1 MSVLVVDVGTTG
13 LRAAVVRPDAT
24 IVGFTYEPLPP
35 SSPFA
40 GLVEFDG
47 VAMRD
52 AVLRVAH
59 AALAAGGP
67 VRAVGITAQRA
78 STIVWDSRTGA
89 PVAPGLG
96 WQDLRTVGE
105 CMRWKSE
112 RGLVFAPNQT
122 ATKLEWLR
130 KNVEAAR
137 SPHARAGTVDTWVA
151 AVLSNFS
158 VHATD
163 SSNAAV
169 TGLADHASLSN
180 HSWSTTVLDALDID
194 PSTLPKITPT
204 IGIVGEASALP
215 GAPPIAALVGDQQ
228 SSLVGQGGIV
238 AGAAKA
244 TFGTGGML
252 DVYAGTSTPKHLA
265 RTQNGT
271 FPIVVYSQG
280 NTLHWGSEA
289 IMLTAGSNVE
299 WLVSDLGLLP
309 DAKSSDTVASSVASS
324 DGVVYVPALIGMGTP
339 HWDYGARGTLL
350 GVTRGTSR
358 AHVVRAVL
366 EGIAHRG
373 ADLLEATERD
383 TGLHVERLRVD
394 GGMSRNN
401 VFTQA
406 LADATARPVEICRD
420 TEATTL
426 GAAFLAGVGVGVWA
440 DLAEATSLVAPLR
453 TVEPRTNNSSGPRTN
468 SPTYPSADTTS
479 TAAISR
485 VQWHEAVRRARG
497 WIPELSALD
506 F

>member
-13 LRAAVVRPDAT
+13 LRAAVVRPDASV
-24 IVGFTYEPLPP
+24 VGFTYEPLPP

-52 AVLRVAH
+52 AVLRVAR

-67 VRAVGITAQRA
+67 VCAVGITAQRA
-78 STIVWDSRTGA
+78 STIVWDSRDGM

-130 KNVEAAR
+130 KNVDAAR

-151 AVLSNFS
+151 ALLSDFT

-169 TGLADHASLSN
+169 TGLADHASLSA
-180 HSWSTTVLDALDID
+180 HSWSNTVLEALDID
-194 PSTLPKITPT
+194 PSILPRIVPT
-204 IGIVGEASALP
+204 IGVVGEASALP

-228 SSLVGQGGIV
+228 SSLIGQGGVV

-252 DVYAGTSTPKHLA
+252 DVYAGTVTPSHLA
-265 RTQNGT
+265 RTSNGT
-271 FPIVVYSQG
+271 FPIVVYSEG

-299 WLVSDLGLLP
+299 WLVSDLGVLP
-309 DAKSSDTVASSVASS
+309 DAKSSDGVAASVQST

-350 GVTRGTSR
+350 GVTRGTTR

-394 GGMSRNN
+394 GGMSRNH

-406 LADATARPVEICRD
+406 LADASDRPIEICRD

-426 GAAFLAGVGVGVWA
+426 GAAFLAGVATGVW
-440 DLAEATSLVAPLR
+440 DSLSEATSLVAPMR
-453 TVEPRTNNSSGPRTN
+453 VVEPRD
-468 SPTYPSADTTS
+468 SAGGCPQTS
-479 TAAISR
+479 CSR
-485 VQWHEAVRRARG
+485 AQWHEAVRRSRG

>member
-13 LRAAVVRPDAT
+13 LRAAVVRDDAS
-24 IVGFTYEPLPP
+24 IAGFTYEPLPP

-52 AVLRVAH
+52 AVLRVAN
-59 AALAAGGP
+59 AALKSGDN

-78 STIVWDSRTGA
+78 STIVWDSRTGT

-96 WQDLRTVGE
+96 WQDLRTVGDCIRLRAE
-105 CMRWKSE
+105 KN
-112 RGLVFAPNQT
+112 LVFAPNQT
-122 ATKLEWLR
+122 ATKLAWLLN
-130 KNVEAAR
+130 NVEAAR

-151 AVLSNFS
+151 AVLSNFA

-163 SSNAAV
+163 SSHAAI
-169 TGLADHASLSN
+169 TGLADHVALAK
-180 HSWSTTVLDALDID
+180 HEWSHDVLDALGIN
-194 PSTLPKITPT
+194 PAILPRIVPT
-204 IGIVGEASALP
+204 MGPIGEASALP
-215 GAPPIAALVGDQQ
+215 GSPPIFAMVGDQQ
-228 SSLVGQGGIV
+228 ASLVGQGGIV

-252 DVYAGTSTPKHLA
+252 DVYAGTATPKHLA
-265 RTQNGT
+265 RTARGT
-271 FPIVVYSQG
+271 FPIVIYSEG

-299 WLVSDLGLLP
+299 WLVNDMGLIA
-309 DAKSSDTVASSVASS
+309 DAKSSEAVAASVASS

-339 HWDYGARGTLL
+339 QWDYGARGTLL
-350 GVTRGTSR
+350 GLTRGTTA

-373 ADLLEATERD
+373 ADLLEASEAD
-383 TGLHVERLRVD
+383 TGLRVERLRID
-394 GGMSRNN
+394 GGMSRNS
-401 VFTQA
+401 VFVQA
-406 LADATARPVEICRD
+406 LADSIGRPVEVCRD

-426 GAAFLAGVGVGVWA
+426 GAAFLAGVAAGVWS
-440 DLAEATSLVAPLR
+440 DLGEATSLVRPLR
-453 TVEPRTNNSSGPRTN
+453 TVEPRDTVEPRIA
-468 SPTYPSADTTS
+468 SPSTSAR
-479 TAAISR
+479 A
-485 VQWHEAVRRARG
+485 QWHEAVHRAQG

>member
-59 AALAAGGP
+59 AALIAGGP

-169 TGLADHASLSN
+169 TGLADNASLSN

-194 PSTLPKITPT
+194 PSTLPKIVPT

-215 GAPPIAALVGDQQ
+215 GAPPIASLVGDQQ
-228 SSLVGQGGIV
+228 SSLVGQGGII

-252 DVYAGTSTPKHLA
+252 DMYAGTSTPKHLA

-309 DAKSSDTVASSVASS
+309 DAKSSDAIASSVASS

-383 TGLHVERLRVD
+383 TGLQVERLRVD

-406 LADATARPVEICRD
+406 LADSTARPVEICRD

-440 DLAEATSLVAPLR
+440 DLAETTSLVAPLR
-453 TVEPRTNNSSGPRTN
+453 TVEPRTNN
-468 SPTYPSADTTS
+468 TS

-485 VQWHEAVRRARG
+485 AQWHEAVRRARG

>member
-13 LRAAVVRPDAT
+13 LRAAVVRDDASIT
-24 IVGFTYEPLPP
+24 GFTYEPLPP

-52 AVLRVAH
+52 AVLRVAN
-59 AALAAGGP
+59 AALKGGGN

-78 STIVWDSRTGA
+78 STIVWDSCTGT
-89 PVAPGLG
+89 PMAPGLG
-96 WQDLRTVGE
+96 WQDLRTVGDCIRLRAE
-105 CMRWKSE
+105 KN
-112 RGLVFAPNQT
+112 LVFAPNQT
-122 ATKLEWLR
+122 ATKLMWLTA
-130 KNVEAAR
+130 NVEAAR

-169 TGLADHASLSN
+169 TGLADHASLTK
-180 HSWSTTVLDALDID
+180 HEWSRSVLDALNLD
-194 PSTLPKITPT
+194 PALLPRIVPT
-204 IGIVGEASALP
+204 MGPIGEASALP
-215 GAPPIAALVGDQQ
+215 GSPPIFAMVGDQQ
-228 SSLVGQGGIV
+228 SSLIGQGGIV
-238 AGAAKA
+238 SGAAKA

-252 DVYAGTSTPKHLA
+252 DVYAGTATPKHLA
-265 RTQNGT
+265 RTPNGT
-271 FPIVVYSQG
+271 FPIVVFSEG
-280 NTLHWGSEA
+280 GTLHWGSEA

-299 WLVSDLGLLP
+299 WLVNDMGLIP
-309 DAKSSDTVASSVASS
+309 DAKSSDAIAASVDSS

-339 HWDYGARGTLL
+339 QWDYGARGTLL
-350 GVTRGTSR
+350 GLTRGSTK

-373 ADLLEATERD
+373 ADLLEASEAD
-383 TGLHVERLRVD
+383 TGLRAERLRID
-394 GGMSRNN
+394 GGMSRNG
-401 VFTQA
+401 VFVQA
-406 LADATARPVEICRD
+406 LADSIGRPVEVCRD

-426 GAAFLAGVGVGVWA
+426 GAAFLAGVAAGVWR
-440 DLAEATSLVAPLR
+440 DLAEATSLVRPLR
-453 TVEPRTNNSSGPRTN
+453 TVQPRDDSSRKAVAQGTASPR
-468 SPTYPSADTTS
+468 A
-479 TAAISR
+479 
-485 VQWHEAVRRARG
+485 QWHEAVRRARA

>member
-13 LRAAVVRPDAT
+13 LRAAVVRDDASIT
-24 IVGFTYEPLPP
+24 GFTYEPLPP

-52 AVLRVAH
+52 AVLRVAN
-59 AALAAGGP
+59 AALSGGGN

-78 STIVWDSRTGA
+78 STIVWDSRTGT

-96 WQDLRTVGE
+96 WQDLRTVGDCIRLRAE
-105 CMRWKSE
+105 KN
-112 RGLVFAPNQT
+112 LVFAPNQT
-122 ATKLEWLR
+122 ATKLMWLTA
-130 KNVEAAR
+130 NVEAAR

-169 TGLADHASLSN
+169 TGLADHASLTK
-180 HSWSTTVLDALDID
+180 HEWSRSVLDALNLD
-194 PSTLPKITPT
+194 PALLPRIVPT
-204 IGIVGEASALP
+204 MGRIGEASALP
-215 GAPPIAALVGDQQ
+215 GSPPIFAMVGDQQ
-228 SSLVGQGGIV
+228 SSLIGQGGIV
-238 AGAAKA
+238 SGAAKA

-252 DVYAGTSTPKHLA
+252 DVYAGTATPKHLA
-265 RTQNGT
+265 RTPNGT
-271 FPIVVYSQG
+271 FPIVVFSEG
-280 NTLHWGSEA
+280 GTLHWGSEA

-299 WLVSDLGLLP
+299 WLVNDMGLIP
-309 DAKSSDTVASSVASS
+309 DAKSSDAIAASVDSS

-339 HWDYGARGTLL
+339 QWDYGARGTLL
-350 GVTRGTSR
+350 GLTRGSTK

-373 ADLLEATERD
+373 ADLLEASEAD
-383 TGLHVERLRVD
+383 TGLRAERLRID
-394 GGMSRNN
+394 GGMSRNG
-401 VFTQA
+401 VFVQA
-406 LADATARPVEICRD
+406 LADSVGRPVEVCRD

-426 GAAFLAGVGVGVWA
+426 GAAFLAGVAAGVWR
-440 DLAEATSLVAPLR
+440 DLAEATSLVRPLR
-453 TVEPRTNNSSGPRTN
+453 TVQPRDDSSRKAVT
-468 SPTYPSADTTS
+468 SDTTS
-479 TAAISR
+479 PRA
-485 VQWHEAVRRARG
+485 QWHEAVRRARG

>member
-13 LRAAVVRPDAT
+13 VRAAVVRSDAS
-24 IVGFTYEPLPP
+24 VAGFTYESLPP

-47 VAMRD
+47 AAMRD
-52 AVLRVAH
+52 AVLRVANS
-59 AALAAGGP
+59 ALTSVGS
-67 VRAVGITAQRA
+67 VQAVGITAQRA
-78 STIVWDSRTGA
+78 STIVWDSRTGE
-89 PVAPGLG
+89 PLAPGLS
-96 WQDLRTVGE
+96 WQDLRTVGD
-105 CMRWKSE
+105 CIRLRSE
-112 RGLVFAPNQT
+112 KGLVFAPNQT
-122 ATKLEWLR
+122 ATKLTWLTA
-130 KNVEAAR
+130 NVEAAR

-169 TGLADHASLSN
+169 TGLADHASLDK
-180 HSWSTTVLDALDID
+180 HQWSASVLE
-194 PSTLPKITPT
+194 TLGINPT
-204 IGIVGEASALP
+204 LLPRISPTMGHVGDASALP
-215 GAPPIAALVGDQQ
+215 GSPPIMAMVGDQQ

-238 AGAAKA
+238 SGAAKA

-252 DVYAGTSTPKHLA
+252 DVYAGTATPKHLA
-265 RTQNGT
+265 RTPSGT

-280 NTLHWGSEA
+280 DTLHWGSEA

-299 WLVSDLGLLP
+299 WLVNDLGLIP
-309 DAKSSDTVASSVASS
+309 DAASSDSLASSVPTS

-350 GVTRGTSR
+350 GLTRGTTK

-373 ADLLEATERD
+373 ADLLEASEAD
-383 TGLHVERLRVD
+383 TGLHVDRLRVD
-394 GGMSRNN
+394 GGMSRNK
-401 VFTQA
+401 VFAQA
-406 LADATARPVEICRD
+406 LADATGRSVDICRD

-426 GAAFLAGVGVGVWA
+426 GAAFLAGVAAGVWS
-440 DLAEATSLVAPLR
+440 SLDQAALLVRPLR
-453 TVEPRTNNSSGPRTN
+453 SVEPAPSS
-468 SPTYPSADTTS
+468 TS
-479 TAAISR
+479 RA
-485 VQWHEAVRRARG
+485 QWHEAVRRARG

>member
-13 LRAAVVRPDAT
+13 LRAAVVRPDAS
-24 IVGFTYEPLPP
+24 IVGFTYEPLAP

-59 AALAAGGP
+59 AALAVGGP

-78 STIVWDSRTGA
+78 STIVWDSRDGT

-105 CMRWKSE
+105 CIRWKNE
-112 RGLVFAPNQT
+112 RNLVFAPNQT

-169 TGLADHASLSN
+169 TGLADHAALAR
-180 HSWSTTVLDALDID
+180 HEWSTEILQALDID
-194 PSTLPKITPT
+194 PATLPRIAPT

-252 DVYAGTSTPKHLA
+252 DVYAGTTTPQHLA
-265 RTQNGT
+265 RTTNGT
-271 FPIVVYSQG
+271 FPIVVFSQG

-299 WLVSDLGLLP
+299 WLVNDLGILD
-309 DAKSSDTVASSVASS
+309 DAASS
-324 DGVVYVPALIGMGTP
+324 DEVAASVETSDGVMYVPALIGMATP

-350 GVTRGTSR
+350 GLTRGTTR

-373 ADLLEATERD
+373 ADLLDATERD
-383 TGLHVERLRVD
+383 TGLHVERLKVD
-394 GGMSRNN
+394 GGMSRNR

-406 LADATARPVEICRD
+406 LADATGRPIDICRD

-426 GAAFLAGVGVGVWA
+426 GAGFLAGVATGVWSS
-440 DLAEATSLVAPLR
+440 LAETATLATPLR
-453 TVEPRTNNSSGPRTN
+453 VVEPRTPAVSQGDTGAADSS
-468 SPTYPSADTTS
+468 A
-479 TAAISR
+479 SR
-485 VQWHEAVRRARG
+485 AQWHEAVRRARG
-497 WIPELSALD
+497 WIPELSALN